1 MVAVQKKPRV
11 LCVDDEPA
19 VLEGLGLHLRRHY
32 EVNTANSG
40 PAGLEQLEKGPPVA
54 VVLSDMRMPG
64 MDGAAFLT
72 RVRGMVPDT
81 VRMLLTG
88 HADVESSVAAVNE
101 GQIFRYLT
109 KPCPPPTLLAAF
121 SAAAEQYRLVT
132 TERVLLEQT
141 LHGAIKTLT
150 DVLALVSPTSFGRA
164 TRVKKL
170 VSELA
175 DKLALKER
183 WQVEVAAML
192 SQLGHIT
199 LPEETA
205 GKAYF
210 GGPLTEAERAQVAR
224 LPTLTDELLGHIP
237 RLEVVRDIL
246 KSWPKAFAAPT
257 APLQPDAAVARRGA
271 ALLRIAVDF
280 DALESGAAGGDE
292 PAHTAL
298 AAMGKRDGQ
307 YDPEIL
313 AALVAVRSG
322 ANRLDVR
329 DLSIDELK
337 PGMVLYEDFKLATGA
352 LLVARGYEITERLLE
367 RVRNFPDARRKG
379 AWRVVVP
386 PAASP

>member
-1 MVAVQKKPRV
+1 MVAVTRKPRV

-32 EVNTANSG
+32 ELATATSG
-40 PAGLEQLEKGPPVA
+40 AAGLEQLEKGPPVA

-72 RVRGMVPDT
+72 RVRGLVPDT

-109 KPCPPPTLLAAF
+109 KPCPAPTLLAAF

-164 TRVKKL
+164 TRIKKL

-175 DKLALKER
+175 DRLELKER

-192 SQLGHIT
+192 CQLGHIT

-210 GGPLTEAERAQVAR
+210 GAPLSEGERAQVAR

-246 KSWPKAFAAPT
+246 KSWPRGFSAAAP
-257 APLQPDAAVARRGA
+257 QPSADATLARRGA
-271 ALLRIAVDF
+271 ALLRVAVDF
-280 DALESGAAGGDE
+280 DALESGEGQGGD
-292 PAHTAL
+292 PARAAL
-298 AAMGKRDGQ
+298 VAMKKRDGQ

-313 AALVAVRSG
+313 SALEAVRSG
-322 ANRLDVR
+322 AHRLDVR
-329 DLSIDELK
+329 ELSIDELK

-352 LLVARGYEITERLLE
+352 LLVARGHEITERLLE

-379 AWRVVVP
+379 AWRVVVTARTMP
-386 PAASP
+386 